1 MTDDAPAHRLQTI
14 PGQGAENRNP
24 LQDPQV
30 AKSEISGGPVRMRLD
45 LRLTTSGLL
54 AIGALVTGILLAT
67 SGLVWSATS
76 VARRHP
82 VVTRLRRR

>member
-1 MTDDAPAHRLQTI
+1 MTDDAPAHRLQAT
-14 PGQGAENRNP
+14 PSQGAENRSP

-30 AKSEISGGPVRMRLD
+30 AGLEMSGGPVRVRLD
-45 LRLTTSGLL
+45 LRVTTSGLL

-67 SGLVWSATS
+67 SSLVWSATS

-82 VVTRLRRR
+82 VVTRLRPG